1 MSKTER
7 GMAAAGLLEGLNDQQ
22 REAVTVAPGPVL
34 VLAGPGSGKTRVL
47 THRVAYMIQNL
58 GIHPSSIMAVTFTNK
73 AAGEMRHRVESLLG
87 GRLQGTQIGTFHSI
101 CARMLRREAGY
112 TPYTAD
118 YLIYDTDDQVAVI
131 TQAMTELNLDTKRFR
146 PRAILNQISN
156 AKNEL
161 IDAAHYVGVSYQG
174 EITRRAYARYQEI
187 LVANNARD
195 FDDLLMDMVQ
205 LLEENEPIR
214 QKYQRFIEHLLVD
227 EFQDTNA
234 AQYRMVELLAQPQ
247 ESVFVV
253 GDEDQAIYGWR
264 GADYRN
270 VLQFRKD
277 FPDCKVILL
286 EQNYRSTQIV
296 LDAAR
301 AVIDHNSNRTR
312 KALFTEQSG
321 GTRITIHEAYAETD
335 EAQFVVESIENLYRE
350 QELGYR
356 DFAVMYRTNAQS
368 RALEEA
374 MVKASLPYKLVGGIG
389 FYKRR
394 EIRDLLAYLR
404 LVNTPNDSVSFNR
417 IVNVPKRGIGKKSVE
432 DFLRWTARERMTI
445 SEGLAAMADGA
456 TTPLPNAATKKFTA
470 FWQMI
475 EDWQKIAADGDLA
488 ALLDDIIARTG
499 YTLHLHNTSDSTDE
513 ALERE
518 DNVRE
523 LRGLLAGKVGESLND
538 VLQEVAL
545 VADVDSLAGD
555 DSDTI
560 TLMTLHSAKGLEYP
574 VVFLTGLED
583 GILPHFRSMD
593 NADGLEEERRLLY
606 VGITR
611 AMRQLY
617 LSHAFRRMTY
627 GDSSPSVPSRF
638 LADIPPHLLEGVSSK
653 LRQQYDFNA
662 FLEDTTWDDDEE
674 EPLTER
680 QQTIRAR
687 IAPFSPPA
695 SAPKPRFR
703 SGVRVQHAKFGEG
716 IVIETRHVGNDEEI
730 TVSFAAHGIK
740 RLSANFAK
748 LEILD

>member
-1 MSKTER
+1 
-7 GMAAAGLLEGLNDQQ
+7 MAAAGLLEGLNEQQ
-22 REAVTVAPGPVL
+22 REAVTAPAGPVL

-47 THRVAYMIQNL
+47 THRIAYMIREK
-58 GIHPSSIMAVTFTNK
+58 GIHPSSMMAVTFTNK
-73 AAGEMRHRVESLLG
+73 AAGEMRHRVEALLV

-101 CARMLRREAGY
+101 CARILRREAEH

-131 TQAMTELNLDTKRFR
+131 NQAMTELNVDTKRHK
-146 PRAILNQISN
+146 PRAILGQISS

-161 IDAAHYVGVSYQG
+161 IDAAHYVGSSYQG

-195 FDDLLMDMVQ
+195 FDDLLMDMV
-205 LLEENEPIR
+205 LLLDENEVIR
-214 QKYQRFIEHLLVD
+214 AKYQRYIEHLLVD

-234 AQYRMVELLAQPQ
+234 AQYRLVQLLAQPQ
-247 ESVFVV
+247 GSVFVV

-277 FPDCKVILL
+277 FPACKVILL

-301 AVIDHNSNRTR
+301 AVIDRNSNRTR
-312 KALFTEQSG
+312 KALFTEQEG
-321 GTRITIHEAYAETD
+321 GSPITVHEAYAETD
-335 EAQFVVESIENLYRE
+335 EAQFVVETIETVSHTE
-350 QELGYR
+350 HMAYR

-374 MVKASLPYKLVGGIG
+374 LVKANLPYKLVGGVG

-394 EIRDLLAYLR
+394 EVRDLLAYLR
-404 LVNTPNDSVSFNR
+404 VVNNPNDSVSFSR
-417 IVNVPKRGIGKKSVE
+417 IVNIPKRGIGKKSVE
-432 DFLRWTARERMTI
+432 DFQRWAMRERLTT
-445 SEGLAAMADGA
+445 SEGLAALASGMN
-456 TTPLPNAATKKFTA
+456 TPLPNAATKKLSA
-470 FWQMI
+470 FWVMI
-475 EDWQKIAADGDLA
+475 EEWQKIAAEGDLA
-488 ALLDDIIARTG
+488 ALLDDVIARTG
-499 YTLHLHNTSDSTDE
+499 FTLHLHNTSDSTDE

-523 LRGLLAGKVGESLND
+523 LRGLLASKEGETLND
-538 VLQEVAL
+538 VLQDIAL
-545 VADVDSLAGD
+545 VADVDTLAGD

-574 VVFLTGLED
+574 VVFLTGLEE
-583 GILPHFRSMD
+583 GVLPHFRSIGE
-593 NADGLEEERRLLY
+593 ADGLEEERRLLY

-611 AMRQLY
+611 AMRQLFI
-617 LSHAFRRMTY
+617 SHAFRRMTY

-638 LADIPPHLLEGVSSK
+638 LADIPPDLLEGVSSRM
-653 LRQQYDFNA
+653 RQQYDFNA
-662 FLEDTTWDDDEE
+662 FMEDTTWDDDGIEE
-674 EPLTER
+674 EPPLSEQ
-680 QQTIRAR
+680 QQTIRSR
-687 IAPFSPPA
+687 IAPFSP
-695 SAPKPRFR
+695 APRAPQSRFR
-703 SGVRVQHAKFGEG
+703 SGVRVQHPKFGEG
-716 IVIETRHVGNDEEI
+716 IVIETRRVGTDEEV

-740 RLSANFAK
+740 RLSASFAN
-748 LEILD
+748 LVVMGE